1 MMNTEKNLAKRM
13 MCLLLAAGVAIGL
26 TACQKPQHSDDP
38 KQSSTAQPGTSA
50 TQPGTTTAPL
60 SLTAAEIEQ
69 KIAEAIG
76 ADQYLCT
83 VDIEKETLETY
94 YGLDGSQ
101 IEDFCAKQN
110 AISSVNPDTVIV
122 LKLKRGY
129 ADTAVEKLNT
139 GYAQLVGYIR
149 MYPFGTAKVLNARL
163 CQIDDYVLYIIA
175 GASYDGEDAEEEA
188 KFAEAEYA
196 KIDAALSEICGKLPE
211 NRAIVPESSGNESGG
226 LIIGG

>member
-26 TACQKPQHSDDP
+26 SACQKPQHSDDP

-60 SLTAAEIEQ
+60 SLTAAEVEQ

-163 CQIDDYVLYIIA
+163 YQIDDYVLYIIA
-175 GASYDGEDAEEEA
+175 GD
-188 KFAEAEYA
+188 
-196 KIDAALSEICGKLPE
+196 
-211 NRAIVPESSGNESGG
+211 
-226 LIIGG
+226 